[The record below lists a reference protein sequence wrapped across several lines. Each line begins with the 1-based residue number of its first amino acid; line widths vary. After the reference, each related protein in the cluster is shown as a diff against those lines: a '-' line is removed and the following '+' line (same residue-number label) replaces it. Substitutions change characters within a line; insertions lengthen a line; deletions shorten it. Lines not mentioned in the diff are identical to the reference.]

1 MKSIKL
7 LSAVACASLAL
18 ASCVSMPSFD
28 KQPTS
33 ITKADVDSAS
43 YALGV
48 YFGQM
53 IKMNN
58 LGDLNINEIMKGC
71 NAYLKDDSQFDSN
84 FINERMNTFMGKRN
98 VAVGE
103 TNLKEGE
110 AFLAENAKKEG
121 VVSTESGLQY
131 KVVRPGNGN
140 FPTSVGDEVTVN
152 YEGTSIDGEVF
163 DSSYEAGQAVSFT
176 LDKVIPGWKEG
187 ILNIDEGGEIMLYI
201 PSELA
206 YGESGPMG
214 PNQTLI
220 FKVELISIQHAKN
233 AEEIAE

>member
-28 KQPTS
+28 KQPAS

-71 NAYLKDDSQFDSN
+71 NAYLK
-84 FINERMNTFMGKRN
+84 
-98 VAVGE
+98 
-103 TNLKEGE
+103 
-110 AFLAENAKKEG
+110 
-121 VVSTESGLQY
+121 
-131 KVVRPGNGN
+131 
-140 FPTSVGDEVTVN
+140 VTVSSTQFLLMKDD
-152 YEGTSIDGEVF
+152 TSWE
-163 DSSYEAGQAVSFT
+163 
-176 LDKVIPGWKEG
+176 KE
-187 ILNIDEGGEIMLYI
+187 M
-201 PSELA
+201 
-206 YGESGPMG
+206 
-214 PNQTLI
+214 
-220 FKVELISIQHAKN
+220 
-233 AEEIAE
+233 